1 MIIIKTPATSA
12 NIGVGFDC
20 LGLALKLYNT
30 FYVEPCNAY
39 TLEGVEE
46 KYANEENL
54 FIQSY
59 KKACQYLQVKE
70 LPLHIRFEADV
81 PVSRGLGSSATLIV
95 AGITACYAIHGM
107 EIDKET
113 ILQIAS
119 AIEGHPDNVAP
130 CIYGGLCASYVT
142 EDKYHTLPLQVHK
155 DIHFTLAV
163 PDFEVSTEKA
173 RELLPSS
180 YARKDVVNNIACVLA
195 VSKGM
200 ETGEMDKIV
209 LAEKDTIHEPYRKPL
224 IHGFDIFE
232 KAFKQQTQ
240 GCVLI
245 SGSGS
250 TILGI
255 STKTCDI
262 SVFQTKLPSWKF
274 YAVPL
279 DTEGVQ
285 CKEV

>member
-1 MIIIKTPATSA
+1 MIIIKTPSTSA
-12 NIGVGFDC
+12 NVGVGFDC
-20 LGLALKLYNT
+20 LGLALQLYNT

-200 ETGEMDKIV
+200 ETGEMDKIM

-274 YAVPL
+274 YAVSL

-285 CKEV
+285 CKEI

>member
-12 NIGVGFDC
+12 NVGVGFDC
-20 LGLALKLYNT
+20 LGLALQLYNT

-39 TLEGVEE
+39 VLEGVEE

-70 LPLHIRFEADV
+70 LPLHIRFKADV

-142 EDKYHTLPLQVHK
+142 EDKYHTLPLQVYK

-163 PDFEVSTEKA
+163 PNFEVSTEKA

-255 STKTCDI
+255 SNTDCDI

-285 CKEV
+285 CKEI

>member
-12 NIGVGFDC
+12 NVGVGFDC
-20 LGLALKLYNT
+20 LGLALQLYNT

-200 ETGEMDKIV
+200 ETGEMDKIM

-262 SVFQTKLPSWKF
+262 SVFQAKLPSWKF

-285 CKEV
+285 CKEI